1 MFLGHTTPIDLSKR
15 INDGLTDLDL
25 PKQIQLSMDGASVYW
40 KLLCEIK
47 KEREE
52 AGWSK
57 LINIGSCNLDGA
69 LQ

>member
-52 AGWSK
+52 AG
-57 LINIGSCNLDGA
+57 
-69 LQ
+69 